1 MNNLLAK
8 QEQAKLCNSMQ
19 NCTRYKMDH
28 KDKAQRDNPRNALDK
43 AQGI

>member
-19 NCTRYKMDH
+19 NPTRYK
-28 KDKAQRDNPRNALDK
+28 KDEKNKA
-43 AQGI
+43 